1 MSALTSLA
9 RGGGDDEP
17 GVGLATGP
25 FDLGDHPALA
35 APAAAR
41 CPSEVLKAP
50 RRRAALLAQLGGSG
64 EFGFNLGDEPGV
76 AGEAE

>member
-50 RRRAALLAQLGGSG
+50 RRRAALLAQLSGSG